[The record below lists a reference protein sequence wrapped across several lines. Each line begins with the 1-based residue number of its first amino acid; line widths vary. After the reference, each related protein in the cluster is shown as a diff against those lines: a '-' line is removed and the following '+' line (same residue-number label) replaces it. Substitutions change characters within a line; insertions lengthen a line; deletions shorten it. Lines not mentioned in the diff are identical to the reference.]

1 MPFNLVTTVN
11 FRHCAKLAVFSPSPN
26 RPRSKLALNSFGDC
40 DPGRIA
46 VRNSSPVIPLPLST
60 KATRGIPDENEAN
73 MSMWVAEA
81 AMELSIMSAT
91 EVLNVYP
98 KSRRPSI
105 KLAALGDASKT
116 SNVPPL
122 LITNESSRLVVQLLI
137 SVLPW

>member
-1 MPFNLVTTVN
+1 
-11 FRHCAKLAVFSPSPN
+11 
-26 RPRSKLALNSFGDC
+26 
-40 DPGRIA
+40 
-46 VRNSSPVIPLPLST
+46 
-60 KATRGIPDENEAN
+60 

-105 KLAALGDASKT
+105 KLAALGDASNT
-116 SNVPPL
+116 SNIPPWV
-122 LITNESSRLVVQLLI
+122 TSNENSRLAVRIFI